1 MNDAFELPDM
11 EDLARQMQ
19 DAMAEAQDALEDLP
33 GQLGGLE
40 DVMGS
45 LSDLMEGMP
54 GQMEEL
60 AGALAGF
67 GEQHQANT
75 AALAGEPDWSLQ
87 ATIRVGQT
95 LHLLVSAVFD
105 LGKVSEAWSSTQGA
119 GFESLV
125 GQTVA
130 GAAGGMDAG
139 LMGQVMGQLKKGRGL
154 ALVKDVE
161 VLACRIPGAPAG
173 AAQQLQLSPEGNIPL
188 VLDAAGVGFEFAPML
203 TIRNRWERA
212 DIPTF
217 APMGDQIV
225 VPLEHFEEGRPFE
238 LTFEPAGQDDQL
250 TLVLS
255 FQPLG

>member
-19 DAMAEAQDALEDLP
+19 DALAEAQNAMEDLP

-45 LSDLMEGMP
+45 LSGLMEGMP

-75 AALAGEPDWSLQ
+75 AALAGEPDWSLE
-87 ATIRVGQT
+87 ATIRAGQT
-95 LHLLVSAVFD
+95 LHLVVSAVFD
-105 LGKVSEAWSSTQGA
+105 LGKVGEAWSSTQGA
-119 GFESLV
+119 GFDSLV
-125 GQTVA
+125 GEAVA

-154 ALVKDVE
+154 ALVEDVE
-161 VLACRIPGAPAG
+161 VLACRIPGAPAD

-188 VLDAAGVGFEFAPML
+188 VLDAAGIGFEFAPML

-217 APMGDQIV
+217 SPMGGEIV
-225 VPLEHFEEGRPFE
+225 VPLAHFEEGQPFE
-238 LTFEPAGQDDQL
+238 LAFEPAGQDEQV
-250 TLVLS
+250 TVVLS
-255 FQPLG
+255 FRPLG